1 VSIISQKYSRLYH
14 LTELDNIP
22 QWKDHFDV
30 YLQATKTEILETA
43 KALLPLSIPINAEM
57 SVSLTGERLLTEN
70 PEQIAVPNLSN
81 VENTTIPTVP
91 TNPINAEMSVSSLSP
106 VRETEIS
113 AVNSKKRQT
122 IQDVLE
128 VFKKENEITS
138 LNNGDGTAVSDAE
151 VLIRVWRRINQ
162 EANGEHIRDLES
174 TLVQQLLDMIEEGA
188 TEPVCIT
195 GRISRLMSCFTL
207 CDVDEELARPEQDT
221 TTVSSEMFSR
231 ASRILDEAWREEAL
245 APWRDALNLPQEVLA
260 QLRTRLETSL
270 RAEYADLVSADELN
284 TIIAQ
289 AIEAI

>member
-43 KALLPLSIPINAEM
+43 KALLPLSIPINAEI

-70 PEQIAVPNLSN
+70 PEQITVPNLSN
-81 VENTTIPTVP
+81 MENTTIPAVP
-91 TNPINAEMSVSSLSP
+91 TNPINAETSEVPPSD
-106 VRETEIS
+106 IS

-231 ASRILDEAWREEAL
+231 ASRILDEAWKEEAL